1 MTELDSGNPLAGFT
15 VGITAARRADE
26 LGTLL
31 TRRGAHIV
39 TAPAIRIIPLADDNE
54 LERVTRQLVAEP
66 AQITVATTGIGFRG
80 WMEAAEGWGLAEDLR
95 ATLGE
100 NRMLARGPKAKGAIR
115 AAELREEWSPASES
129 SAEVLDHL
137 LAQGVEGVRIAVQ
150 LHGATTEWEPVPDFC
165 EVLRCAGADVV
176 PVPVYRWVPPADR
189 TPMDRLIEGIVTAG
203 LDCVTF
209 TSAPAVASLLM
220 RAKETGLLDAVLHAL
235 RTRVL
240 PACVGPITAAPL
252 EELGVPCSMPGR
264 ARLGALA
271 RHVAEELPRRANRIQ
286 AAGHVLSVRGGC
298 VVVDGEVRQLAPAPM
313 ALMRSLAR
321 QPGRVVS
328 REDLLAALP
337 GGGDDTHAVET
348 AIARLRAGL
357 GTPKAIQT
365 VVKRG
370 YRLALDPAECADDIR
385 PTSPNP
391 AAPHPAGS
399 HTPAPNLNGRNP
411 FPARGA
417 GSGNRPDY
425 SRPQPVQRPERPLNG
440 MARPAPATAAPVR
453 RPSSEGLPGRP
464 ANTGLPATPELAPRT
479 GPIPAQPF
487 PRPAPRTGTW

>member
-1 MTELDSGNPLAGFT
+1 MTTIDTGACLAGFT
-15 VGITAARRADE
+15 VGVTAARRADE
-26 LGTLL
+26 FATLL
-31 TRRGAHIV
+31 TRRGAGIV
-39 TAPAIRIIPLADDNE
+39 AAPAIRIIPLADDTE
-54 LERVTRQLVAEP
+54 LERVTRDLVADP
-66 AQITVATTGIGFRG
+66 PQIVVATTGIGFRG
-80 WMEAAEGWGLAEDLR
+80 WMEAAEGWGIAEDLR
-95 ATLGE
+95 LTLSST
-100 NRMLARGPKAKGAIR
+100 RMLARGPKAKGAIR

-137 LAQGVEGVRIAVQ
+137 LAEGVEGVRIAVQ

-176 PVPVYRWVPPADR
+176 AVPVYRWVPPDDQG
-189 TPMDRLIEGIVTAG
+189 PMDNLIEAIITSS

-209 TSAPAVASLLM
+209 TSAPAVASMLM
-220 RAKETGLLDAVLHAL
+220 RAKETGLLEGVLHAL
-235 RTRVL
+235 RGRVL

-252 EELGVPCSMPGR
+252 EELGVATSMPGR

-286 AAGHVLSVRGGC
+286 AAGHTISVRGAC
-298 VVVDGEVRQLAPAPM
+298 VVVDGSVRQLAPAPM

-370 YRLALDPAECADDIR
+370 YRLALDAADCADDFPRTVASGRAPVAGIG
-385 PTSPNP
+385 TP
-391 AAPHPAGS
+391 ARAPRYAQPAGS
-399 HTPAPNLNGRNP
+399 
-411 FPARGA
+411 
-417 GSGNRPDY
+417 
-425 SRPQPVQRPERPLNG
+425 
-440 MARPAPATAAPVR
+440 
-453 RPSSEGLPGRP
+453 
-464 ANTGLPATPELAPRT
+464 
-479 GPIPAQPF
+479 
-487 PRPAPRTGTW
+487 W

>member
-1 MTELDSGNPLAGFT
+1 MTEVDAGTPLAGFT

-31 TRRGAHIV
+31 ARRGATIQA
-39 TAPAIRIIPLADDNE
+39 APAIRIIPLSDDTE
-54 LERVTRQLVAEP
+54 LERVTRQLVADP
-66 AQITVATTGIGFRG
+66 PQVCVATTGIGFRG
-80 WMEAAEGWGLAEDLR
+80 WMEAAEGWGLAEELHTALA
-95 ATLGE
+95 ATRL
-100 NRMLARGPKAKGAIR
+100 LARGPKAKGAIR

-176 PVPVYRWVPPADR
+176 PVPVYRWVPPDDR
-189 TPMDRLIEGIVTAG
+189 TPMDRMLEAIVTAAI
-203 LDCVTF
+203 DCVTF

-220 RAKETGLLDAVLHAL
+220 RAKETGVLEPVLHAF

-252 EELGVPCSMPGR
+252 EELGVATSMPAR

-271 RHVAEELPRRANRIQ
+271 RHVAEELPRRANRIP
-286 AAGHVLSVRGGC
+286 AAGHTLSVRGAC
-298 VVVDGEVRQLAPAPM
+298 VVVDGQVRQLAPAPM

-328 REDLLAALP
+328 REALLAALP

-370 YRLALDPAECADDIR
+370 YRLALDPAECMDNPHPTVATPPARQPVPARPRTPGARRDFPPRIPGTRPPNFDMPTASPVQPQADAQR
-385 PTSPNP
+385 PVVP
-391 AAPHPAGS
+391 AAVPVS
-399 HTPAPNLNGRNP
+399 
-411 FPARGA
+411 
-417 GSGNRPDY
+417 RPD
-425 SRPQPVQRPERPLNG
+425 
-440 MARPAPATAAPVR
+440 APVR
-453 RPSSEGLPGRP
+453 AGSSTSAVVSSAARPDVSSHRAGQPVVGEAVRGR
-464 ANTGLPATPELAPRT
+464 ASGV
-479 GPIPAQPF
+479 
-487 PRPAPRTGTW
+487 W